1 MYHTKIIF
9 EKFQMEIHQANNKS
23 NITNQKALF
32 TNPLYSDFKIICN
45 DREIPVHRSII
56 HQNSKVFATMFQA
69 DTNQMTIED
78 IEGEVMLEMVRFL
91 YTGEIENMK
100 DHAKNLLYAAEKY
113 KIDALKMKCVE
124 SLSQNLDSSNVL
136 ETLLLADR
144 YNMEV
149 LLGNCVGFI
158 KIENENVFSSKEWI
172 DCKFK
177 FDMNLL
183 TKIMKYALK
192 EDNFKTIKLEN

>member
-1 MYHTKIIF
+1 
-9 EKFQMEIHQANNKS
+9 
-23 NITNQKALF
+23 
-32 TNPLYSDFKIICN
+32 
-45 DREIPVHRSII
+45 
-56 HQNSKVFATMFQA
+56 
-69 DTNQMTIED
+69 MTIED